1 MPAYFK
7 IPLFR
12 PIEERALKIKSEIL
26 IKKHPITISI
36 DDIKTSSKVGIW
48 EHEKN
53 SQPILISIKIEGV
66 APVMPDQIEECID
79 YEPIVNWLLNDFRRL
94 PHTNFLETR
103 LMEIF
108 EYIFAQDEQIVSVM
122 VKIYKT
128 SAFINTKNVGIEMK
142 LDKKTFKGI
151 DLFSAKLLPA

>member
-1 MPAYFK
+1 
-7 IPLFR
+7 
-12 PIEERALKIKSEIL
+12 
-26 IKKHPITISI
+26 
-36 DDIKTSSKVGIW
+36 
-48 EHEKN
+48 
-53 SQPILISIKIEGV
+53 
-66 APVMPDQIEECID
+66 
-79 YEPIVNWLLNDFRRL
+79 
-94 PHTNFLETR
+94 
-103 LMEIF
+103 MEIF